1 MANYY
6 EDGEVNKTPEP
17 TTVQDGMKEGEEKT
31 ESQTA
36 LLPSSICPGM
46 KVGDVIELRI
56 VRTHDKEYEVSYEP
70 EESEGGKSEEEIS
83 EQNTMGA
90 RGDAQMSNYS

>member
-1 MANYY
+1 MADYY
-6 EDGEVNKTPEP
+6 QDGEVNKTPEP
-17 TTVQDGMKEGEEKT
+17 TTVQDGMKEGDGEKT

-46 KVGDVIELRI
+46 NVGDVIELKI

-70 EESEGGKSEEEIS
+70 EDKGEAETPPEPAE
-83 EQNTMGA
+83 MGA
-90 RGDAQMSNYS
+90 RGDAQMSDYS